1 MKFYQFF
8 FPYRSHLETEVIYFK
23 EQLAAQT
30 RRADILQAK
39 LLELATPI
47 SRPAPPPL
55 REKIEKA
62 DKAIEIS
69 HGFTAYKQRQ
79 SQKREEEK
87 DGKQSNG

>member
-30 RRADILQAK
+30 RRADILKAK
-39 LLELATPI
+39 LLELATPTP
-47 SRPAPPPL
+47 RPAPP

-79 SQKREEEK
+79 KREEEK